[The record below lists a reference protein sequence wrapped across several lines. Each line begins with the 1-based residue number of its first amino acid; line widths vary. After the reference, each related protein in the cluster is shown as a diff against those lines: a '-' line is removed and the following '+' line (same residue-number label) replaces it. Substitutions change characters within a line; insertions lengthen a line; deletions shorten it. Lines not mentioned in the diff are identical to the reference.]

1 MIRRRFTGGPLVI
14 ASHNEG
20 KVAEIA
26 ELLAPFGAEVVS
38 AAELGLD
45 EVEETGDS
53 FVANAELKAR
63 FAAERT
69 GKPALADDSGLSVNA
84 LNGAPG
90 IFSARWAGPERD
102 FRMAM
107 EHVERELGESTDRS
121 ASFICALCLAWP
133 DGTVE
138 TVEGSVHGHLIWP
151 PRGDEGFG
159 YDPVF
164 VPDGHKQTFGE
175 MDPAR
180 KQAMSHRAQA
190 FAALVTDC
198 FAR

>member
-26 ELLAPFGAEVVS
+26 ELLSPFGAEVVS
-38 AAELGLD
+38 AADLGLD

-53 FVANAELKAR
+53 FIANAELKAR

-84 LNGAPG
+84 LDGAPG

-107 EHVERELGESTDRS
+107 EHVERELGTSTDRS

-138 TVEGSVHGHLIWP
+138 TVEGSVHGHLVWP
-151 PRGDEGFG
+151 PRGDKGFG

-190 FAALVTDC
+190 FAALVAAY